1 MQNTTTTNRIEI
13 LANIDELNQYL
24 NGYVTSKALKES
36 LQELISK
43 L

>member
-24 NGYVTSKALKES
+24 NGYVTSEALKES